1 MAKRFGRNQKRK
13 MRLEIESQNSLL
25 AKQSREIKELNR
37 NLSCADNT
45 IKLTAE
51 ILGEHFIS
59 LPVQNIRV
67 KEIQSLYQYAMRSLT
82 PEIHLRSRH
91 LEFCHKSLVYLET
104 HQAEASI
111 DKLRQLVHMRYFSQ
125 CGKVAYGLSKNVW
138 DRLPA
143 ETLEKII
150 RTDIAQE
157 MAHLLVKHGKE
168 KRELRFF

>member
-25 AKQSREIKELNR
+25 AKQAREIKELNR

-59 LPVQNIRV
+59 LPVQNFRV
-67 KEIQSLYQYAMRSLT
+67 KEIQNLYQYAIKPAHPERYLT
-82 PEIHLRSRH
+82 SRH

-104 HQAEASI
+104 YQAEASI

-125 CGKVAYGLSKNVW
+125 CGKVAYGLPKTVW
-138 DRLPA
+138 DKLPA

-157 MAHLLVKHGKE
+157 MAHLLVKHGQE
-168 KRELRFF
+168 KRGLRFY